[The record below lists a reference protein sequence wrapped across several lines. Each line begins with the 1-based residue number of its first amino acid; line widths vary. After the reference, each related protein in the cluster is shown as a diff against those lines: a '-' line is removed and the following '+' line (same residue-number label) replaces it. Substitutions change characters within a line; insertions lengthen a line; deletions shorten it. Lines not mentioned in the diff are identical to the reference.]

1 MNIRSLILASWT
13 ILALTCLTGSAAVP
27 ALAQQ
32 GEPVSSGHVT
42 MHIGRGAMLLSL
54 TGGRGELSFQGQTY
68 PFSLGGMGIGF
79 LGFTKV
85 DAQGEVYNMKS
96 VADFPGAY
104 VQGSADWAAGSGE
117 GVLWLTNTKGVVI
130 KLHSSSKGVSLAVG
144 GEGLVVRMD
153 GGR

>member
-13 ILALTCLTGSAAVP
+13 IIALTCLAGSAATS

-32 GEPVSSGHVT
+32 GEAVSSGHVT
-42 MHIGRGAMLLSL
+42 MHIGRGAMLLSF

-85 DAQGEVYNMKS
+85 DAQGEVYNLKS
-96 VADFPGAY
+96 IADFPGAY
-104 VQGSADWAAGSGE
+104 AQGSADWAAGSGE

-144 GEGLVVRMD
+144 GEGLVVRME